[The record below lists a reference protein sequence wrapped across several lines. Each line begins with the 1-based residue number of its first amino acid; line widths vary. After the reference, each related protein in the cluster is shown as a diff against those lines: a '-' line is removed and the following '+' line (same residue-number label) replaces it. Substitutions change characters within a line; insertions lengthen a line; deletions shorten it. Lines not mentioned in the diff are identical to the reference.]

1 LLGSHLPECEV
12 FRYDNTKELARRYI
26 CPFNFYARDVFLKG
40 LRMDLET
47 GLEIYVDPIERAL
60 KSVPE
65 YRGFK
70 SHDELEASSE
80 ELVREHKDIVRIID
94 VGFTRCGRN
103 IRAIII
109 GKGSKRALFFGA
121 PHPNEPVGTLMLDY
135 LSQRLAGD
143 EELRKIL
150 SFTFVIVKAIDID
163 GLKLNE
169 GWLKGPFTI
178 SNYAKNY
185 YRPAGN
191 VQVEWSFPIRY
202 KKYVFENL
210 TPETRALMALVD
222 KYTPDFI
229 YSLHNSGFGGA
240 YYYISREAPLL
251 YPIYQLYPQS
261 LGIPLSLGEPEVPW
275 AVRLSKAIYKM
286 VGLRDYYEFLESQG
300 IDPLSIIKHGG
311 SSYDYAVEKNPSVF
325 ELVTEVPYFYDPRV
339 GDVREEKISRREVIL
354 SGLRTREEIYGYIGS
369 IWGRVKSELTLSE
382 PCSEEYKSAESI
394 EYLAET
400 GLKSIEAQRIWAL
413 KDPRLGR
420 RATVAEVFDNT
431 YVSKFYSAL
440 GLGMLYRLIKKVCE
454 RKPLLRPILED
465 VERRFEDILSQLEEN
480 REYRAIEI
488 RNLVKVQLA
497 AGLYTMLYI
506 GKTIP

>member
-1 LLGSHLPECEV
+1 MES
-12 FRYDNTKELARRYI
+12 
-26 CPFNFYARDVFLKG
+26 
-40 LRMDLET
+40 
-47 GLEIYVDPIERAL
+47 YVDPIERAL

-65 YRGFK
+65 YGGFK
-70 SHDELEASSE
+70 SYDELEASTE
-80 ELVREHKDIVRIID
+80 ELVREHRDIVRIVD
-94 VGFTRCGRN
+94 VGFTRCGRS
-103 IRAIII
+103 IRAIVIS
-109 GKGSKRALFFGA
+109 GGSKRALLFGA

-135 LSQRLAGD
+135 LSQRLAED

-150 SFTFVIVKAIDID
+150 GFTFIIVKAIDID

-178 SNYAKNY
+178 NNYAKNY

-202 KKYVFENL
+202 KKYVFEKP
-210 TPETRALMALVD
+210 TPETRALMSLIDSYA
-222 KYTPDFI
+222 PDFI
-229 YSLHNSGFGGA
+229 YSLHNSGFGGV

-251 YPIYQLYPQS
+251 YPIYQLYPWS

-286 VGLRDYYEFLESQG
+286 IGLRDYYDFLESQG
-300 IDPLSIIKHGG
+300 LDPLSIIKHGG
-311 SSYDYAVEKNPSVF
+311 SSYDYAVEKNPCVF

-339 GDVREEKISRREVIL
+339 DDIGEEEISRREAIL
-354 SGLRTREEIYGYIGS
+354 SGLKIREEIYRYIS
-369 IWGRVKSELTLSE
+369 SVWSRVRDELASTD
-382 PCSEEYKSAESI
+382 PCSEESKLAESI

-413 KDPRLGR
+413 RDPSLER
-420 RATVAEVFDNT
+420 RATVAEVFDNM

-440 GLGMLYRLIKKVCE
+440 GLGMLYRLVRKIYGI
-454 RKPLLRPILED
+454 KPLLRPILED
-465 VERRFEDILSQLEEN
+465 VERRFEEILSQLEEN
-480 REYRAIEI
+480 REYRPIEI

-506 GKTIP
+506 GKSAS